1 MIDLT
6 AAHAGEAVIAPAVE
20 LDSVEPFFQQRDE
33 RQKAVA
39 LQPVFI
45 KPLGQPVRRRD
56 DNRAGLQQGA
66 EQPFQDHRIGD
77 VVDLELVKAQQHR
90 LAREIGCDLRDRLL
104 AVGAAL
110 LLDAVVHIEHKGM
123 EMHPPLPLDRHG
135 GKEHVHQHRLA
146 APDRAP
152 QIDPLWDG
160 PGLGQAEPTEKATP
174 LGRGAVIQQR
184 LMQPLQPRDD
194 ALLRRVG
201 VDLARR
207 DPLAIQRGRTS
218 AAGFGGARH
227 GRSGSREVVGH
238 RGIEHS
244 KKSAAPKGRDP
255 GLRQQA
261 RQRNGALG

>member
-1 MIDLT
+1 M
-6 AAHAGEAVIAPAVE
+6 
-20 LDSVEPFFQQRDE
+20 
-33 RQKAVA
+33 VA
-39 LQPVFI
+39 
-45 KPLGQPVRRRD
+45 K
-56 DNRAGLQQGA
+56 
-66 EQPFQDHRIGD
+66 
-77 VVDLELVKAQQHR
+77 
-90 LAREIGCDLRDRLL
+90 
-104 AVGAAL
+104 
-110 LLDAVVHIEHKGM
+110 
-123 EMHPPLPLDRHG
+123 
-135 GKEHVHQHRLA
+135 
-146 APDRAP
+146 
-152 QIDPLWDG
+152 
-160 PGLGQAEPTEKATP
+160 
-174 LGRGAVIQQR
+174 R